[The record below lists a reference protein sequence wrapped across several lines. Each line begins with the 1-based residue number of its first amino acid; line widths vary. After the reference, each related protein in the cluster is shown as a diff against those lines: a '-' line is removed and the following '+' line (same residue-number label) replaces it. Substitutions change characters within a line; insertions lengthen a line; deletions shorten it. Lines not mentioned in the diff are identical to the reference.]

1 MSERYRRTY
10 YVQPDDVLDKAEAD
24 VRAAVGSELVEPFV
38 DGWIQAA
45 RVAGDTLLMHSLT
58 KMLAPKSPPVV
69 TTEKEATD
77 IKDYHQAIARGRTEE
92 YEQAVRE
99 GKPSRTFD

>member
-1 MSERYRRTY
+1 MSERVERRTY
-10 YVQPDDVLDKAEAD
+10 IRQPPDVLDKAEAE
-24 VRAAVGSELVEPFV
+24 VRAAVGSKLVEPFV

-45 RVAGDTLLMHSLT
+45 RAAGDTMLMHSLT
-58 KMLAPKSPPVV
+58 QMVRPPPVV

-77 IKDYHQAIARGRTEE
+77 IKDYHQAIARRRTEE